1 MNRGSCWPNGSYFKP
16 TYLLYYY
23 HPIYCTHNE
32 ALDGSNDGGWIL
44 PSGDPCTSTTSPI
57 RCTNVATDGP
67 TNITLQRVRAFD
79 GMELE
84 YKCCLP
90 NDCDNGP
97 TDIII
102 ANIYCKLHVSDT
114 VNAARYA
121 QFSVRFPMH
130 FPESFLHYDKKIL
143 IIKRIQYVQ
152 KILPSPYLSY
162 YRKFS
167 FPQLH
172 TPNI

>member
-16 TYLLYYY
+16 TDLSYNY
-23 HPIYCTHNE
+23 IYCKHNE
-32 ALDGSNDGGWIL
+32 ALDGTNDGGWIL
-44 PSGDPCTSTTSPI
+44 PSGDPCNSTTSPI
-57 RCTNVATDGP
+57 ECTNVATDGP
-67 TNITLQRVRAFD
+67 TNIALQKVERFD

-102 ANIYCKLHVSDT
+102 ANIYRKLHVSDT

-121 QFSVRFPMH
+121 QFSVRFPMY
-130 FPESFLHYDKKIL
+130 FPESFLCYKKIF
-143 IIKRIQYVQ
+143 IIGRIQYVQ
-152 KILPSPYLSY
+152 EIFFSLSVLL
-162 YRKFS
+162 
-167 FPQLH
+167 QE
-172 TPNI
+172 I